1 MPDTI
6 QPSPFVP
13 ASQVAER
20 HAMVVALEAP
30 PNAGKTW
37 SGCRLAKGAAEAQG
51 KRWAV
56 IDTEGGRTLHVRKHF
71 DFSIKML
78 EPPHRPE
85 KYLEAAQQ
93 AQSDGFGAVLIDS
106 FSNVWRGIG
115 GVLHWTDEEL
125 EAYVERERGQAEYY
139 KRAFD
144 ETYTRNK
151 GKQNALIRPKTAF
164 KFMMAGL
171 LDLRIPIILSV
182 RGELTYDPTVKKEI
196 FKTHMQKGL
205 GFDVTC
211 RFRLM
216 PDKKGVIDITDSE
229 KFKMEGDHAA
239 IFRNGE
245 QISERHG
252 AALEAWARNADFAVS
267 QQATGTVGGQQQ
279 QASPAS
285 PADKTKKIVDDII
298 ARITGATTVDAIN
311 AIFQEETVQKQVAWL
326 LDKRPDEHARLYA
339 AANAKRA
346 ELEKAVA

>member
-13 ASQVAER
+13 ASQVKDR

-71 DFSIKML
+71 DFSIKMM

-85 KYLEAAQQ
+85 KYLEAVQQ

-125 EAYVERERGQAEYY
+125 EAYVEREKAQAERYE
-139 KRAFD
+139 RAFD

-252 AALEAWARNADFAVS
+252 AALEAWARNADYAV
-267 QQATGTVGGQQQ
+267 QTTGTAAQRQ
-279 QASPAS
+279 PA
-285 PADKTKKIVDDII
+285 ATTQTDKTKAAVDDLI
-298 ARITGATTVDAIN
+298 ARIKAATSIDAVN

-326 LDKRPDEHARLYA
+326 LDKRQDEHTRLYA

-346 ELEKAVA
+346 EIEKAGAL